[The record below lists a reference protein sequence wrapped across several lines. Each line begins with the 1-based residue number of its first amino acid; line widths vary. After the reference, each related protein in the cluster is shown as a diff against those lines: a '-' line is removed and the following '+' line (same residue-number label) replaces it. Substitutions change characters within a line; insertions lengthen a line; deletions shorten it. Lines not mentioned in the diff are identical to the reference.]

1 MTILVTGSDGQ
12 LGKCLKK
19 ICMSQEEIDNIF
31 LDGGGLSYYFANRE
45 QFDITKDG
53 IEEVLSSLNVDA
65 VINCAAYV
73 NTDGAEE
80 DSRPAFMSNALG
92 PMKLAIAC
100 KNLGIRLVHIST
112 DFVFDGFKNTPY
124 SESDICRPIN
134 MYGLTK
140 YFGEQIV
147 REILPTSTII
157 RTSWLYSE
165 FGNNFVT
172 RTISLLSENPK
183 RNYVYDQIS
192 SPTYAINLARFIL
205 TMLANHGNEING
217 VFHFSDLGV
226 ASRYDFAKEI
236 ERLYFGTDDGVS
248 PCLSENMVERSKRP
262 LYSVLDKSKSIAVA
276 QEFNFM
282 DWKTA
287 LKNCI
292 EEIKK
297 QG

>member
-12 LGKCLKK
+12 LGKCLQKV
-19 ICMSQEEIDNIF
+19 CTSQEEIDKIF

-53 IEEVLSSLNVDA
+53 IEEVLSSLEIDA

-73 NTDGAEE
+73 NTDGAE
-80 DSRPAFMSNALG
+80 DNSKPAFMSNALG

-100 KNLGIRLVHIST
+100 KNLGIKLVHIST

-124 SESDICRPIN
+124 NEDDICKPIN

-140 YFGEQIV
+140 YFGEQIIS
-147 REILPTSTII
+147 EILPSATII

-172 RTISLLSENPK
+172 RTIKLLSENPN
-183 RNYVYDQIS
+183 RQYVYDQIS
-192 SPTYAINLARFIL
+192 TPTYAINLARFIL
-205 TMLANHGNEING
+205 TLLANHSGEING
-217 VFHFSDLGV
+217 VFHFSDLGI

-248 PCLSENMVERSKRP
+248 PCLSDSMVERSKRP
-262 LYSVLDKSKSIAVA
+262 LYSVLDKTKSMELA
-276 QEFNFM
+276 QEFKFV
-282 DWKTA
+282 DWKSA
-287 LKNCI
+287 LKECI
-292 EEIKK
+292 DEIKK